1 MVKTVW
7 HWHTGRQ
14 NITNRKSRKR
24 GKYMW
29 KLRTIAER
37 HFKSVGEITIVQ
49 KIMLRPFANHLKEIR
64 LDPFLLPY
72 TKINSR
78 WSINVNIKL

>member
-1 MVKTVW
+1 
-7 HWHTGRQ
+7 
-14 NITNRKSRKR
+14 
-24 GKYMW
+24 MW
-29 KLRTIAER
+29 EFPKISER
-37 HFKSVGEITIVQ
+37 RFKSVGEITIVQ
-49 KIMLRPFANHLKEIR
+49 KIMVTPFVNHLKEIR